1 MWKAV
6 SLVAFVLPLS
16 AAVSSSGSV
25 LVGTDLSSGL
35 CSCHRVDFVVTSIDF
50 LVEPFCDPPFSQK
63 FIVMKYGGVLV
74 ILVSFVSSVSSFLV
88 AVRWYAVVGMPSL
101 IQMRFFT
108 VPIVVSLS
116 VISRDIVPPVGVF
129 T

>member
-1 MWKAV
+1 M
-6 SLVAFVLPLS
+6 
-16 AAVSSSGSV
+16 
-25 LVGTDLSSGL
+25 
-35 CSCHRVDFVVTSIDF
+35 DFIATSIDF
-50 LVEPFCDPPFSQK
+50 LAEPFCDPPFSQK

-74 ILVSFVSSVSSFLV
+74 MLVSFVSSVSSFLV

-116 VISRDIVPPVGVF
+116 VISRDIVLPVGVF